1 MSGNSLP
8 TEIVEAVDGAL
19 EAAGLAH
26 YDAAIVI
33 VRVPTPGGGC
43 RIMSA
48 NMGNADVLRALLEEE
63 KQRLAPGIITLGG
76 GKPN

>member
-1 MSGNSLP
+1 MSNTLP
-8 TEIVEAVDGAL
+8 SEIVEAVDGAL

-48 NMGNADVLRALLEEE
+48 NMGNPDVLQALLEEE
-63 KQRLAPGIITLGG
+63 KARLKPGIITADGRA
-76 GKPN
+76 N